1 MNTVTPAG
9 VTRKMLLQNRTCSI
23 MQMDPAVRKSIMITI
38 IPAAAVMTINMII
51 NTNISTII
59 NIIITTM
66 IIPAAA
72 VTIMTVMSQPVV
84 FPVVLPWAMVTD
96 IPVQWDGHLLPL
108 SAVF

>member
-23 MQMDPAVRKSIMITI
+23 MQVDPAVRKSIMITI
-38 IPAAAVMTINMII
+38 IPAVAVMTINM
-51 NTNISTII
+51 NISTII

-72 VTIMTVMSQPVV
+72 ATIMTVMSRPVV